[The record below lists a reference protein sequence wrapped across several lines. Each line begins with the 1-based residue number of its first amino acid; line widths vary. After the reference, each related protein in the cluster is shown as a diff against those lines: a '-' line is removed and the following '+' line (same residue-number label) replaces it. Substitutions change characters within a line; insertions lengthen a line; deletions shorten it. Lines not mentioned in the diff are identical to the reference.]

1 MAKLALLGAA
11 TSILAAGVSVWV
23 SYSSQVERSEKNL
36 KQNIDSTLDSIHYRY
51 QEAIMASSSVSEL
64 ENLRNKTEEYYQQTK
79 DIDLEDYDTFEEYRD
94 AMEQLT
100 PWYYPHPGI
109 IGMSQD
115 QLAIQNGYRN
125 VASVCAQSQYSSDAI
140 SCFVAY
146 MDSDTQSFV
155 FLADSRSV
163 TNSTDK
169 DYYHVAAGHY
179 TLKEDDLTKE
189 ADEEDG
195 YDTYLLDGFLTRF
208 VDVVDPDTNETVATF
223 FIQYNH
229 DKINQ
234 ENLILLRND
243 LLILGSTSLAIIGA
257 IILFSHLMFTR
268 NARKLT
274 KASEAITQNLSK
286 QEEFEIVDPKVNTHD
301 EMKMLAD
308 SFLAMERQLVDYISI
323 LKKEAVEK
331 ERSNAELA
339 IASRI
344 QLESLPK
351 LSFQDSI
358 VSLEASIVPAKE
370 VGGDFYDY
378 FYVGEQ
384 FVILISDVS
393 GKGVPAALF
402 MMRSRELIKAKLSRG
417 MKIEQA
423 VKEANEALAK
433 NNQENLFVTSFVG
446 MIDFKKEEIVYVNA
460 GHEKPYIL
468 SDGEIIKLDGNS
480 NFVLG
485 GVSDFEFAAE
495 THPFHDGDRLF
506 LFTDGLNESINDKEE
521 EFGYERLEE
530 SLKETKDLPLRNA
543 LEKIRGDLASFVGE
557 QEAFDDVTMLLVKR
571 NDAKLHLEYRKKD
584 YSIIEEAVDSFQ
596 QAYPLLPEE
605 VKSKV
610 GVVLDELLNNLV
622 SYEKREDLEI
632 DLDFEL
638 GKSLSLIITANGDD
652 YDFLKEHQEKYATD
666 YKNLKEGGFGVSL
679 VKSLTEEVH
688 YSYQDGHSIVSMSFA
703 IGQ

>member
-23 SYSSQVERSEKNL
+23 NYSSQVERSEKNL

-51 QEAIMASSSVSEL
+51 QEAAMASSSVSEL
-64 ENLRNKTEEYYQQTK
+64 NDLRNKTEEYYQQTK

-100 PWYYPHPGI
+100 PWYYPHPGT
-109 IGMSQD
+109 IGMSQA

-146 MDSDTQSFV
+146 MDSDTNSFV

-169 DYYHVAAGHY
+169 DYYHVPAGHY
-179 TLKEDDLTKE
+179 TLKEDDFTKE
-189 ADEEDG
+189 ADEKEG
-195 YDTYLLDGFLTRF
+195 YDTYLLDGVLTRF
-208 VDVVDPDTNETVATF
+208 VDVVDPDTNEIVATF

-257 IILFSHLMFTR
+257 IILFSYLMFTR

-274 KASEAITQNLSK
+274 KASEAITHNLSK

-301 EMKMLAD
+301 EMKVLAD

-339 IASRI
+339 IASKI

-402 MMRSRELIKAKLSRG
+402 MMRSRELIKAKLSSG

-446 MIDFKKEEIVYVNA
+446 MIDFEKEEIVYVNA

-495 THPFHDGDRLF
+495 THPFHQGDRLF

-610 GVVLDELLNNLV
+610 GIVLDELLNNLV

-652 YDFLKEHQEKYATD
+652 YDLLKEHKEKYATD
-666 YKNLKEGGFGVSL
+666 YKDLKEGGFGVSL
-679 VKSLTEEVH
+679 VKSLTKEVH
-688 YSYQDGHSIVSMSFA
+688 YSYQDGHSIVSMRFA
-703 IGQ
+703 IEQ